1 MRDVTPAAQNVRM
14 TPDTLKAFCLSLNGA
29 VETFPFSEG
38 LSVFKVGGKVFALTA
53 LGDEPLKVSLK
64 CDPELA
70 VQLREK
76 HPCIVPGWH
85 LNKRHWNTVTIDG
98 SLPDAML
105 RELVEDISARL
116 QREVNVAVGLFHE
129 DLTLLQRWVAAWEDV
144 TEFEIVPV
152 VAGGSAVADAVLGG

>member
-105 RELVEDISARL
+105 RELVEDSYDLIVTQLPRK
-116 QREVNVAVGLFHE
+116 QQ
-129 DLTLLQRWVAAWEDV
+129 LTLDWPGQSVKR
-144 TEFEIVPV
+144 P
-152 VAGGSAVADAVLGG
+152 GGSW